1 MNDDSVLVW
10 AKLKNELPELV
21 TFSICTW
28 VKFTYEVRLLPGPF
42 FLVNFFL
49 EYCRVVSI
57 NVHYLVIRKSTFC
70 LKDTVYKD
78 RKSPS

>member
-28 VKFTYEVRLLPGPF
+28 VKFTYEVRLLIPGPSVGPKLF
-42 FLVNFFL
+42 WTIPKWFW
-49 EYCRVVSI
+49 
-57 NVHYLVIRKSTFC
+57 TG
-70 LKDTVYKD
+70 
-78 RKSPS
+78 

>member
-28 VKFTYEVRLLPGPF
+28 VKFTYEVRLHTFNQSPIIKVLRWAIF
-42 FLVNFFL
+42 IKQNLRFVLVLAQHEKNHVKL
-49 EYCRVVSI
+49 ED
-57 NVHYLVIRKSTFC
+57 L
-70 LKDTVYKD
+70 
-78 RKSPS
+78 

>member
-28 VKFTYEVRLLPGPF
+28 VKFTYEVRLLFKSKFGLIGQSIVHE
-42 FLVNFFL
+42 FLLHFITILSRF
-49 EYCRVVSI
+49 
-57 NVHYLVIRKSTFC
+57 
-70 LKDTVYKD
+70 
-78 RKSPS
+78 

>member
-28 VKFTYEVRLLPGPF
+28 VKFTYEVRLL
-42 FLVNFFL
+42 FLIKPEICSDL
-49 EYCRVVSI
+49 G
-57 NVHYLVIRKSTFC
+57 
-70 LKDTVYKD
+70 
-78 RKSPS
+78 